1 MKEHIVEISICII
14 MIVFAI
20 IGGFIIK
27 SFIPNKET
35 EQAEECEHE
44 WVVTSEFS
52 LLSQTHYRTVS
63 KCIKCGKV
71 IK

>member
-1 MKEHIVEISICII
+1 MKEHIIEISACII
-14 MIVFAI
+14 IIASAI

-27 SFIPNKET
+27 SFITNEKI
-35 EQAEECEHE
+35 EQVEECEHE

-52 LLSQTHYRTVS
+52 LLSKTGYRTVS

-71 IK
+71 IR